1 MEDSKETPN
10 NNNNKGLVIR
20 VLEAL
25 KQASKDLQ
33 NDLHNNT
40 PTKSS
45 AAAASAE
52 CDTPSVN
59 ALLELETESDD
70 LFFDDPKLS
79 PLSRHLSRL
88 KSLIED
94 LRLHRHDL
102 LLRRRRQISRVAG
115 SIESEIQAW
124 IDRESLGGLVQALR
138 NHDDDDPSAAI
149 DLLSALQRRLSRGGF
164 DRDLQDLVLDA
175 GVLPAVDSV
184 VRDARA
190 PVRVREACA
199 EAVAALVRFNKDV
212 FLVPPMGPTA
222 RALVSM
228 ASARALAALT
238 SLIVSVKS
246 PFVDEIRSNGDVE
259 TIVGLLGPGEDVE
272 IRAGALE
279 CAMEMGYYGRKEAV
293 EAMMGAGV
301 VERLVGMERKG
312 GGDGGFGGCVGRFAV
327 QLEVGEGLRGRE
339 RRAFKVEILR
349 AVREAVSTDDEDDQA
364 LCATIIAEVLWGST
378 PY

>member
-1 MEDSKETPN
+1 MEDPKETSN
-10 NNNNKGLVIR
+10 NDNNKGLVIR

-33 NDLHNNT
+33 IDLHNNT
-40 PTKSS
+40 TTKSSSS
-45 AAAASAE
+45 AAAAASAD
-52 CDTPSVN
+52 CDSPSVN

-70 LFFDDPKLS
+70 LFYDDPKLS

-124 IDRESLGGLVQALR
+124 IDRESLGGLVHALQD
-138 NHDDDDPSAAI
+138 HDDDDPSAAI

-164 DRDLQDLVLDA
+164 DRDLQHLVLDA
-175 GVLPAVDSV
+175 GVLPAVESV

-228 ASARALAALT
+228 ASARALVSMASARALAALT

-246 PFVDEIRSNGDVE
+246 PLVDEIRSNGDVE
-259 TIVGLLGPGEDVE
+259 AIVGLLGEGEDLE
-272 IRAGALE
+272 IRARALE
-279 CAMEMGYYGRKEAV
+279 CVMEMGYYGRKEAV

-301 VERLVGMERKG
+301 VERMVGMERRG
-312 GGDGGFGGCVGRFAV
+312 VGI
-327 QLEVGEGLRGRE
+327 EGLGG
-339 RRAFKVEILR
+339 
-349 AVREAVSTDDEDDQA
+349 A
-364 LCATIIAEVLWGST
+364 LGGSRCSWRWGKG
-378 PY
+378 

>member
-1 MEDSKETPN
+1 MRDQLVNYKS
-10 NNNNKGLVIR
+10 LVIR

-33 NDLHNNT
+33 IDLHNNT

-45 AAAASAE
+45 SATAAASAD
-52 CDTPSVN
+52 CDSPSVN

-70 LFFDDPKLS
+70 LFSGDPKLS

-124 IDRESLGGLVQALR
+124 IDRESLGGLVHALR

-149 DLLSALQRRLSRGGF
+149 DLLSALQHRLSRGGF

-246 PFVDEIRSNGDVE
+246 PLVDEIRSNGDVAK
-259 TIVGLLGPGEDVE
+259 IVGLLGPGEDLE
-272 IRAGALE
+272 IRARASE
-279 CAMEMGYYGRKEAV
+279 CVMEMGYYGRKEAV

-301 VERLVGMERKG
+301 VERMVGMER

-327 QLEVGEGLRGRE
+327 QLEVGEGLRGKE